1 MLVNLGCVDL
11 GFECSNFERLPDPAW
26 ALGSLVDVD
35 GQLGKMEEHPNESQR
50 AAGTQADRWE
60 TSSAQSELLYIVS
73 LLTST
78 IPSLFQG
85 EGSTKITARPNPAG
99 PTPNRPS
106 RRS

>member
-60 TSSAQSELLYIVS
+60 TSSA
-73 LLTST
+73 
-78 IPSLFQG
+78 
-85 EGSTKITARPNPAG
+85 
-99 PTPNRPS
+99 
-106 RRS
+106 

>member
-11 GFECSNFERLPDPAW
+11 GFECSNFECLPDPAW

-60 TSSAQSELLYIVS
+60 TSSAQSELLYRVGLSICRKV
-73 LLTST
+73 LQ
-78 IPSLFQG
+78 IMFWEVP
-85 EGSTKITARPNPAG
+85 PAEW
-99 PTPNRPS
+99 PIL
-106 RRS
+106 